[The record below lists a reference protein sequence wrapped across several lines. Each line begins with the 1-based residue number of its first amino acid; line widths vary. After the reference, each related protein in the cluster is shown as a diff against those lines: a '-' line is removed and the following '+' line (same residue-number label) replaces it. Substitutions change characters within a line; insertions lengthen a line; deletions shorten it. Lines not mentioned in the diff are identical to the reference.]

1 VSPTVQVTDATPVES
16 VVLDATETDPPPVVT
31 VQPTATLAIG
41 APFCWTRTRMGM
53 ALPTT
58 TLSVFKV
65 ESAAIVTPVDVV
77 GVPPV
82 GVVASVV
89 TGESVQAAAVMTAA
103 AQTMVEMRMPG

>member
-1 VSPTVQVTDATPVES
+1 
-16 VVLDATETDPPPVVT
+16 VVT